1 MTAPGARA
9 RPGIDVVHV
18 VVPVHD
24 EEETLDD
31 CLASVLVAAEEI
43 PAAVHVTVVLDACT
57 DRSAQ
62 VAAAHPVHVQVVHAR
77 CVGAARA
84 AGVRAATA
92 LTPHRHP
99 GRTWIASTDAD
110 TRVPPSWLVGHLA
123 AAATGHDLLLGPVVP
138 DPTAL
143 PAGVLREWHRRHR
156 HGAGHVHGA
165 NLGVRLSTYV
175 AAGGFSTVRAHE
187 DLLLTRAVRRLGGS
201 VAVGDIPVVTS
212 ARLAG
217 RAPGGFAHFLAR
229 LVDEAERTPGGRGL
243 DVAADARG

>member
-1 MTAPGARA
+1 
-9 RPGIDVVHV
+9 VHV

-31 CLASVLVAAEEI
+31 CLASVLLAAEQV
-43 PAAVHVTVVLDACT
+43 PVPVHVTVVLDACS

-62 VAAAHPVHVQVVHAR
+62 VAAAHPVHIHVVHAR

-84 AGVRAATA
+84 AGVGAATA
-92 LTPHRHP
+92 LTPHRPP

-110 TRVPPSWLVGHLA
+110 TRVPPSWLAGHLA
-123 AAATGHDLLLGPVVP
+123 AARAGHDLLLGPVVP
-138 DPTAL
+138 DPAGL
-143 PAGVLREWHRRHR
+143 PPGVLREWHRRHR
-156 HGAGHVHGA
+156 RGAGHVHGA
-165 NLGVRLSTYV
+165 NLGVRHSAYV
-175 AAGGFSTVRAHE
+175 AAGGFAPVGAHE

-217 RAPGGFAHFLAR
+217 RAPEGFAHFLTR
-229 LVDEAERTPGGRGL
+229 LVDETERTLDGRGP
-243 DVAADARG
+243 DVAAEARG